1 MHLGPTC
8 YLCFSMNILLCS
20 AAERCAAREGRH
32 IPSFHPVMD
41 DASRRC
47 TPDVYTD
54 LILSPWKQDI
64 SHHLQ
69 GAAGTCRRLQDD
81 FLSLRTAPLRG
92 PARYFTASSQVS
104 GGGRAGLTELTLPPR
119 LWLVFGSPSTSK
131 VNICL
136 AGNLCI
142 LPSCSLDSSWQIAT
156 QRGEGSA
163 APSHSQF
170 KRKQIEVSAKSTNA
184 KTRQDKK
191 KQCISRKQRLSVM
204 QEGTRTLRDGPL

>member
-1 MHLGPTC
+1 MFIQISFCHHGNRTSVITFREQRGPVDDSRMI
-8 YLCFSMNILLCS
+8 FSACERLLF
-20 AAERCAAREGRH
+20 AAL
-32 IPSFHPVMD
+32 P
-41 DASRRC
+41 
-47 TPDVYTD
+47 
-54 LILSPWKQDI
+54 DI
-64 SHHLQ
+64 S
-69 GAAGTCRRLQDD
+69 RPPPR
-81 FLSLRTAPLRG
+81 
-92 PARYFTASSQVS
+92 SQRA
-104 GGGRAGLTELTLPPR
+104 GGRAGLMELTLPPQ

-170 KRKQIEVSAKSTNA
+170 KGKQIEVSAKSTNA

-191 KQCISRKQRLSVM
+191 NSVF
-204 QEGTRTLRDGPL
+204 QESKGSL